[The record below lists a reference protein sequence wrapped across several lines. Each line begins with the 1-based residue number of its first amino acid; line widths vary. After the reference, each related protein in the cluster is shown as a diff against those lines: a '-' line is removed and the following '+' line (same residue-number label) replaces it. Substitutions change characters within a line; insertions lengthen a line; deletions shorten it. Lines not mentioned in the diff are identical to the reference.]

1 VINPPFLSFLTII
14 KFYIFK
20 IPFFFPKTQ
29 IYTIINYIGTVF
41 VMKTIFVVDDSD
53 TNLSMAE
60 EALDRQYRVMTM
72 PSAAKMFSLLGKMTP
87 DLILLDIEM
96 PEIDGFEA
104 LKRLKSESLWANIPV
119 VFLTGRTDAAVE
131 VHGFEMGA
139 VDFITK
145 PFSAPV
151 LINRIKTHLEIDE
164 LIRERTAQ
172 LNRLQNSIVSVLANI
187 VESRDKGTG
196 GHIERTSAYIKI
208 LINEM
213 KKRGVYADVISNW
226 DIEKMISSA
235 RMHDLGKISIT
246 DLIVNKPGKLT
257 DDEYEI
263 MKTHAEEGERIIDKI
278 IAQTGEGEFLHNAR
292 LFAGS
297 HHERWDGKGYPNRL
311 KGEEIP
317 LQGRIMAIVD
327 VYDALVSERP
337 YKKAFTD
344 EEAVHIIM
352 ENAGIHY
359 DPKIAEVF
367 FEVRDLFKEARAYI

>member
-1 VINPPFLSFLTII
+1 VGIEFL
-14 KFYIFK
+14 
-20 IPFFFPKTQ
+20 
-29 IYTIINYIGTVF
+29 
-41 VMKTIFVVDDSD
+41 MKTIFVVDDSD

-60 EALDRQYRVMTM
+60 EALDRLYRIMTM
-72 PSAAKMFSLLGKMTP
+72 PSAAKMFSLLGKMIP

-104 LKRLKSESLWANIPV
+104 LGRLKNEGLWANIPV
-119 VFLTGRTDAAVE
+119 VFLTGRTDATVE
-131 VHGFEMGA
+131 VRGFEMGA

-164 LIRERTAQ
+164 LIRARSAQ
-172 LNRLQNSIVSVLANI
+172 LNRLQNSIVAVLANI

-208 LINEM
+208 LISEM
-213 KKRGVYADVISNW
+213 KKRGVYEDVISGW

-257 DDEYEI
+257 DEEYEI
-263 MKTHAEEGERIIDKI
+263 MKTHAFEGERIIDKI
-278 IAQTGEGEFLHNAR
+278 IAQTGEGEFLRNAR

-297 HHERWDGKGYPNRL
+297 HHERWDGRGYPNKL

-327 VYDALVSERP
+327 VYDALVSERS

-344 EEAVHIIM
+344 EEAVKIIM
-352 ENAGIHY
+352 DNSGTHY

-367 FEVRDLFKEARAYI
+367 FEVKDLFKEARAHI

>member
-1 VINPPFLSFLTII
+1 
-14 KFYIFK
+14 
-20 IPFFFPKTQ
+20 
-29 IYTIINYIGTVF
+29 
-41 VMKTIFVVDDSD
+41 MKTIFVVDDSD

-60 EALDRQYRVMTM
+60 EALDKHYRVMTM
-72 PSAAKMFSLLGKMTP
+72 PSAAKMFSLLGKIKP

-96 PEIDGFEA
+96 PEMDGFEA
-104 LKRLKSESLWANIPV
+104 LGRLKSESVWANIPV
-119 VFLTGRTDAAVE
+119 VFLTGHTDAEVE

-151 LINRIKTHLEIDE
+151 LLNRIKTHLDIDE

-208 LINEM
+208 LINAM
-213 KKRGVYADVISNW
+213 KERNIYSETISSW
-226 DIEKMISSA
+226 DIDKMISSA

-257 DDEYEI
+257 DDEYDI

-278 IAQTGEGEFLHNAR
+278 IAQTGEGDFLRNAR

-297 HHERWDGKGYPNRL
+297 HHERWDGKGYPNGL

-337 YKKAFTD
+337 YKSAFTD
-344 EEAVHIIM
+344 EEAVSIIM
-352 ENAGIHY
+352 ENAGTHY

-367 FEVRDLFKEARAYI
+367 FAVRDLFKEAKAHI

>member
-1 VINPPFLSFLTII
+1 
-14 KFYIFK
+14 
-20 IPFFFPKTQ
+20 
-29 IYTIINYIGTVF
+29 
-41 VMKTIFVVDDSD
+41 
-53 TNLSMAE
+53 
-60 EALDRQYRVMTM
+60 MTM
-72 PSAAKMFSLLGKMTP
+72 PSAAKMFSLLEKIIP

-104 LKRLKSESLWANIPV
+104 LGRLKSENFWANIPV
-119 VFLTGRTDAAVE
+119 MFLTGRNDAAVE

-139 VDFITK
+139 VDFVTK

-151 LINRIKTHLEIDE
+151 LINRIKTHLDIDD
-164 LIRERTAQ
+164 LIRERTSQ

-196 GHIERTSAYIKI
+196 GHIERTSAYIRI

-213 KKRGVYADVISNW
+213 KRRGVYSDVISGW
-226 DIEKMISSA
+226 ETEKLISSA

-257 DDEYEI
+257 DEEYEV

-278 IAQTGEGEFLHNAR
+278 IAQTGEGEFLRNAR

-297 HHERWDGKGYPNRL
+297 HHERWDGKGYPNKLR
-311 KGEEIP
+311 GDEIP

-344 EEAVHIIM
+344 EEAVKIIM
-352 ENAGIHY
+352 ENAGTYY
-359 DPKIAEVF
+359 DPKIVEVF
-367 FEVRDLFKEARAYI
+367 FEVKDIFKEVRAHI

>member
-1 VINPPFLSFLTII
+1 
-14 KFYIFK
+14 
-20 IPFFFPKTQ
+20 
-29 IYTIINYIGTVF
+29 
-41 VMKTIFVVDDSD
+41 MKTIFVVDDSD

-60 EALDRQYRVMTM
+60 EALDKLYRVMTM
-72 PSAAKMFSLLGKMTP
+72 PSAAKMFSFLEKVIP

-104 LKRLKSESLWANIPV
+104 LKRLKAENAWITIPV
-119 VFLTGRTDAAVE
+119 MFLTGRNDAEVE
-131 VHGFEMGA
+131 VKGFEMGA
-139 VDFITK
+139 VDFVTK

-151 LINRIKTHLEIDE
+151 LINRIRTHLEIDE
-164 LIRERTAQ
+164 LIRERTSQ

-196 GHIERTSAYIKI
+196 GHIERTSAYIRI
-208 LINEM
+208 LIEEM
-213 KKRGVYADVISNW
+213 KRRGVYSDMISDW
-226 DIEKMISSA
+226 ETEKLISSA

-257 DDEYEI
+257 DEEYEI

-278 IAQTGEGEFLHNAR
+278 IAQTGEGEFLRNAR

-297 HHERWDGKGYPNRL
+297 HHERWDGKGYPNKL

-344 EEAVHIIM
+344 EEAVQIIM
-352 ENAGIHY
+352 QNAGVYY

-367 FEVRDLFKEARAYI
+367 FEVKDIFKEVRAQI